1 MSFSWIRSSNK
12 FIKYRYGQKTAFTG
26 RAKTRAIYKKRKG
39 YFDNPT
45 LRTYNV
51 HMIKFDW
58 NAAKAVTNIKKHG
71 VSFEEAKSVF
81 FDDFAVQFFD
91 QENSEAED
99 RFLMLGMSN
108 ETRLLIVC
116 HCERDDGNTIRVISA
131 RKATKNESKH
141 YLRGD

>member
-1 MSFSWIRSSNK
+1 
-12 FIKYRYGQKTAFTG
+12 
-26 RAKTRAIYKKRKG
+26 
-39 YFDNPT
+39 
-45 LRTYNV
+45 
-51 HMIKFDW
+51 MIKFGW
-58 NAAKAVTNIKKHG
+58 NAAKAATNIKKHG

-91 QENSEAED
+91 QENSETED

-141 YLRGD
+141 YLRGDQL